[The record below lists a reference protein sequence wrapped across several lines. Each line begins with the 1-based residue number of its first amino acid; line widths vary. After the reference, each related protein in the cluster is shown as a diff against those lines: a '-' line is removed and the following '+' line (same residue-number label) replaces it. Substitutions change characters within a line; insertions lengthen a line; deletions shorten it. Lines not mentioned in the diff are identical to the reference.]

1 VSGATGRRGLLAVL
15 REPACSAAL
24 ERRLAELGTEL
35 LRLDERSSDR
45 DLERALASRIGFWPA
60 PSLCLTDELLAEI
73 NRFCSGVAPAVLV
86 ARPILMADKVEFPLI
101 EEVVLAA
108 PGSVDVRAG
117 FPVPRR
123 AAARIALRA
132 RYALVAPA
140 SLEEHLA
147 AIKASSSLEARLRHR
162 AGERASYAQLLWQ
175 PSALALRGFLGT
187 RGGRRAALPRI
198 AMESYRR
205 VLVAAKLW
213 EIANV
218 DGSRPVPA

>member
-1 VSGATGRRGLLAVL
+1 MSGASDRGRLLAVL
-15 REPACSAAL
+15 REPERATAL
-24 ERRLAELGTEL
+24 EQCLTELGVEL
-35 LRLDERSSDR
+35 LRLDERASDR
-45 DLERALASRIGFWPA
+45 DLERALASRIGFWPP

-73 NRFCSGVAPAVLV
+73 DRFCGGMAPAVLV
-86 ARPILMADKVEFPLI
+86 ARPILTASGVEFPLP
-101 EEVVLAA
+101 EEVVLAT

-123 AAARIALRA
+123 ATTRIALRA
-132 RYALVAPA
+132 RYALAAPA

-147 AIKASSSLEARLRHR
+147 AIKSSSSLEARLRHR
-162 AGERASYAQLLWQ
+162 AGERASYASLLWR
-175 PSALALRGFLGT
+175 PSALALRGLLGA